1 MMHDALKFVMQHGYA
16 VLFVWVLAEQ
26 LGCSLAADTAGSRC
40 VRGSCAGVLQAAY
53 GSSAKGSMRGG
64 WAMKG
69 RRAISAT
76 ARVICFSLTGSS
88 VITNGNFF
96 LEWAGS

>member
-40 VRGSCAGVLQAAY
+40 VRGSCAVFFRRLTAALQ
-53 GSSAKGSMRGG
+53 RG
-64 WAMKG
+64 A
-69 RRAISAT
+69 
-76 ARVICFSLTGSS
+76 
-88 VITNGNFF
+88 
-96 LEWAGS
+96 